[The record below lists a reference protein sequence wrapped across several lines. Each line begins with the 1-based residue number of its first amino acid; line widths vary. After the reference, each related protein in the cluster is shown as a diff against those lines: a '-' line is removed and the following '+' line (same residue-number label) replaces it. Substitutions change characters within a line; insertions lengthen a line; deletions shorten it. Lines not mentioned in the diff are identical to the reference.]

1 MPPCDSLSPP
11 HQSDRSGDH
20 LESNRRKADGRKHQ
34 WNSRQFAYEKFVDC
48 SGNIKDNVTT
58 HSERYREAVRATHLI
73 ASELAEIEG
82 PAEFNDV
89 LRFMMTQWRNVRQKK
104 IAVEIPE
111 HVMDNAAVVKEK
123 QDSSNGEVKL
133 EFDISSSDDNSF
145 HSESPKPDDVKQTT
159 NLPESVVTIRLNP
172 KARKVGAPKKMKKKI
187 VAGERS
193 DRKWYEAAEQGRKK
207 AGDVTLLAV
216 VDSLDRGQ
224 PSLCEVERRLSGVIV
239 KYADADKKKTEAA
252 QDEQSC
258 FNSGSILPAP
268 YKAVGRMHELT
279 SGL

>member
-1 MPPCDSLSPP
+1 MELK
-11 HQSDRSGDH
+11 RV
-20 LESNRRKADGRKHQ
+20 
-34 WNSRQFAYEKFVDC
+34 RQFAYEKFVDC

-111 HVMDNAAVVKEK
+111 HVMDNAAVVEEK

-172 KARKVGAPKKMKKKI
+172 KARKVGAPKKIRRRRLWRVSGVTENGTK
-187 VAGERS
+187 RPS
-193 DRKWYEAAEQGRKK
+193 K
-207 AGDVTLLAV
+207 AG
-216 VDSLDRGQ
+216 
-224 PSLCEVERRLSGVIV
+224 
-239 KYADADKKKTEAA
+239 KKLET
-252 QDEQSC
+252 
-258 FNSGSILPAP
+258 
-268 YKAVGRMHELT
+268 
-279 SGL
+279 

>member
-1 MPPCDSLSPP
+1 MTV
-11 HQSDRSGDH
+11 
-20 LESNRRKADGRKHQ
+20 LE
-34 WNSRQFAYEKFVDC
+34 
-48 SGNIKDNVTT
+48 NIKDKVRT

-82 PAEFNDV
+82 PAEFDDV

-111 HVMDNAAVVKEK
+111 HVMDNAAVVEEK

-172 KARKVGAPKKMKKKI
+172 KARKVGAPKKRRRRLWRVSGVTENGTK
-187 VAGERS
+187 RPS
-193 DRKWYEAAEQGRKK
+193 K
-207 AGDVTLLAV
+207 AG
-216 VDSLDRGQ
+216 
-224 PSLCEVERRLSGVIV
+224 
-239 KYADADKKKTEAA
+239 KKLET
-252 QDEQSC
+252 
-258 FNSGSILPAP
+258 
-268 YKAVGRMHELT
+268 
-279 SGL
+279 